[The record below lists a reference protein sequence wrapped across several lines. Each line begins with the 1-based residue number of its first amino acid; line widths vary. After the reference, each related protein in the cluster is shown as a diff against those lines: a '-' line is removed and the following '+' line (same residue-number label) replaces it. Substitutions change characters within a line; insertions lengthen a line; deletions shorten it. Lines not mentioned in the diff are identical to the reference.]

1 MIYGAATQIRNR
13 LYDRGILRARRL
25 SQPVISVGNLSVGGS
40 GKTPFVMLLG
50 ELLKSSNVQFDVL
63 SRGYGRRNG
72 RVLAVDC
79 NGSPDDFGDEPL
91 LIARHLGCPV
101 IVGKDRYHAGVFAE
115 QKFGPQLHI
124 LDDGFQHRS
133 LARDFDIVML
143 ASEDLD
149 GRLLPEGRLR
159 EPLRSLNRADA
170 LVVAEDFAASLPVSG
185 KHIWK
190 LRRGISLG
198 SSPRRPVV
206 LCGIARPQAFLEQLH
221 QSGIREIASRFYR
234 DHHRYSEGDVRD
246 LIELKVKNNAGGFIT
261 TEKDAINLGPL
272 LQKLGEVAI
281 ARVTMELE
289 QPAAV
294 LDTLLSVI
302 SKRRASA

>member
-1 MIYGAATQIRNR
+1 MIYGAAAQIRNH
-13 LYDRGILRARRL
+13 LYDRGMLRARRL

-40 GKTPFVMLLG
+40 GKTPFVVLLG
-50 ELLKSSNVQFDVL
+50 DLLKSSNVQYDVL
-63 SRGYGRRNG
+63 SRGYGRRTG

-79 NGSPDDFGDEPL
+79 NGSPDEFGDEPL
-91 LIARHLGCPV
+91 LIARRLGCPV

-115 QKFGPQLHI
+115 HKFGSQLHI

-143 ASEDLD
+143 ASQDLGD
-149 GRLLPEGRLR
+149 RLLPEGRLR

-170 LVVAEDFAASLPVSG
+170 LVLAEDFAASLPVSG

-198 SSPRRPVV
+198 SSPLRPVV
-206 LCGIARPQAFLEQLH
+206 FCGIARPQMFVEQLH
-221 QSGIREIASRFYR
+221 QSGIREVSSRFYR
-234 DHHRYSEGDVRD
+234 DHHRYSEGDVCE
-246 LIELKVKNNAGGFIT
+246 LIKIKDKNKADGFIT
-261 TEKDAINLGPL
+261 TEKDVINLGPL
-272 LQKLGEVAI
+272 LQKLGAVAI

-289 QPAAV
+289 QPAVV
-294 LDTLLSVI
+294 LDTLLRVI